1 LEKEQTFGNNGDVRD
16 ELDLLCDLKKFLPVK
31 LKSIKPFVK
40 DEVTMPGVEHIAIEF
55 GLEQTKEL
63 IEFIRVIVSSRGL
76 TPVTGKH
83 FFKGHSKGNE
93 VFSSL
98 LCVFI

>member
-1 LEKEQTFGNNGDVRD
+1 MEKEQTFGNNGDVRD

-55 GLEQTKEL
+55 GLEQTK
-63 IEFIRVIVSSRGL
+63 
-76 TPVTGKH
+76 
-83 FFKGHSKGNE
+83 
-93 VFSSL
+93 
-98 LCVFI
+98 

>member
-1 LEKEQTFGNNGDVRD
+1 MEKEQTFGNNGDVRD

-40 DEVTMPGVEHIAIEF
+40 DEVTMPGV
-55 GLEQTKEL
+55 
-63 IEFIRVIVSSRGL
+63 VSSRGL

-83 FFKGHSKGNE
+83 FFKGHSKSNE